1 MILKDVHKYDLDQI
15 KSKTAFEDYPETFT
29 WRHLFHKLCFEQILA
44 FYATGQIWS
53 SPLKFLYKY
62 ID

>member
-44 FYATGQIWS
+44 FYATGQIW
-53 SPLKFLYKY
+53 
-62 ID
+62 